1 MMIVLFAYGTVIL
14 YVGMLLLLVISILRG
29 E

>member
-1 MMIVLFAYGTVIL
+1 MMIILFAYGTVIL